1 MEETKKQEN
10 KPKKKLSVDSTMLLT
25 IGAALGII
33 VLVGIVYF
41 IFKIFQYENNK
52 KIDKRI
58 LVNVKFY

>member
-1 MEETKKQEN
+1 MEETKTQEN

-41 IFKIFQYENNK
+41 IFKIF
-52 KIDKRI
+52 
-58 LVNVKFY
+58 

>member
-1 MEETKKQEN
+1 MKMEETKKQEN

-41 IFKIFQYENNK
+41 IFKIF
-52 KIDKRI
+52 
-58 LVNVKFY
+58 

>member
-10 KPKKKLSVDSTMLLT
+10 NSKKKLSVDSTMLLT

-41 IFKIFQYENNK
+41 IFKTF
-52 KIDKRI
+52 
-58 LVNVKFY
+58 